1 MNRISTPESPNKC
14 STCVLG
20 QFCLPVGLS
29 SDDINKIDTLVTE
42 RVRLRKGESLY
53 RQGDELTAVYGI
65 KFGTLKTEYALPDG
79 REQITGFHLPG
90 EMLGLDGIGENHY
103 QSNAVAL
110 EDSEACVVRF
120 SDFES
125 LARQIPS
132 LQHQFHKILS
142 RELTQDQRHLLSL
155 GSLRAEERL
164 ASFLLNL
171 SDRLAVRGYSP
182 TEYHLRM
189 SREEIGSYLGI
200 QLETVSRLFS
210 RFTES
215 GLIQIKQRHIKL
227 IDMDGLMEL
236 AGKSSAIHCQNPHGQ
251 VSTIIKT
258 SKS

>member
-42 RVRLRKGESLY
+42 RVRLKKGESLY

-227 IDMDGLMEL
+227 IDMDGLIEL

-251 VSTIIKT
+251 VSPIIKT
-258 SKS
+258 SNS

>member
-1 MNRISTPESPNKC
+1 MNRIDTTELSNKC

-20 QFCLPVGLS
+20 QFCLPVGLTA
-29 SDDINKIDTLVTE
+29 DDINKVDTLVTE
-42 RVRLRKGESLY
+42 RVRLKKGESLY
-53 RQGDELTAVYGI
+53 RQGEPLTAVYGI
-65 KFGTLKTEYALPDG
+65 KFGTLKTEYALQDG

-103 QSNAVAL
+103 QSNAIAL
-110 EDSEACVVRF
+110 EDSEACVVKF
-120 SDFES
+120 SDFET

-132 LQHQFHKILS
+132 LQHQFHRILS
-142 RELTQDQRHLLSL
+142 KELTQDQRHMLSL

-164 ASFLLNL
+164 ASFLLNF
-171 SDRLAVRGYSP
+171 SDRLAARGYSP
-182 TEYHLRM
+182 TEFHLRM

-227 IDMDGLMEL
+227 IDMDGLLEL
-236 AGKSSAIHCQNPHGQ
+236 AGKSRAIHCAKP
-251 VSTIIKT
+251 TT
-258 SKS
+258 T

>member
-1 MNRISTPESPNKC
+1 MNRIATTESANKC

-20 QFCLPVGLS
+20 QFCLPVGLNS
-29 SDDINKIDTLVTE
+29 EDIGKIDSLVTE
-42 RVRLRKGESLY
+42 RVRLKKGDVLY
-53 RQGDELTAVYGI
+53 RQGETLSAVYGI

-90 EMLGLDGIGENHY
+90 EMLGLDGIGNNHY
-103 QSNAVAL
+103 QSNAIAL
-110 EDSEACVVRF
+110 EDSEACVVKF
-120 SDFES
+120 NEFEV

-132 LQHQFHKILS
+132 LQQQFHRILS
-142 RELTQDQRHLLSL
+142 KELTQDQRHLLSL

-164 ASFLLNL
+164 ASFLLNF
-171 SDRLAVRGYSP
+171 SDRLAARGYSP
-182 TEYHLRM
+182 SEYHLRM

-227 IDMDGLMEL
+227 IDMNGLLEL
-236 AGKSSAIHCQNPHGQ
+236 AGKSSAIHCASHA
-251 VSTIIKT
+251 
-258 SKS
+258 

>member
-1 MNRISTPESPNKC
+1 MNRIITDSSNKC
-14 STCVLG
+14 STCILG

-29 SDDINKIDTLVTE
+29 NEDIDKVDTLVTE
-42 RVRLRKGESLY
+42 KIRLKKGDALY
-53 RQGDELTAVYGI
+53 RQGEPLTAVYGI

-90 EMLGLDGIGENHY
+90 EMLGLDGIGENQY
-103 QSNAVAL
+103 QSNAIAL

-120 SDFES
+120 ADFET

-132 LQHQFHKILS
+132 LQQQFHRILS

-171 SDRLAVRGYSP
+171 SDRMAARGYSP
-182 TEYHLRM
+182 VEYHLRM

-227 IDMDGLMEL
+227 VDMNGLLEL
-236 AGKSSAIHCQNPHGQ
+236 AGKSSAIHCSNN
-251 VSTIIKT
+251 T
-258 SKS
+258 SSN

>member
-42 RVRLRKGESLY
+42 RVRLKKGESLY

-103 QSNAVAL
+103 QSNAIAL

-258 SKS
+258 SNS

>member
-1 MNRISTPESPNKC
+1 MNHIPTTDRLNKC

-20 QFCLPVGLS
+20 SFCLPVGLS
-29 SDDINKIDTLVTE
+29 QDDVTKIDTLVTE
-42 RVRLRKGESLY
+42 RVRLKKGESLY
-53 RQGDELTAVYGI
+53 RQGDQLTAVYGI
-65 KFGTLKTEYALPDG
+65 KFGTLKTEYALQDG

-90 EMLGLDGIGENHY
+90 EMLGLDGIGDNHY
-103 QSNAVAL
+103 QSNAIAL

-120 SDFES
+120 ADFEN

-132 LQHQFHKILS
+132 LQHQFHRILS
-142 RELTQDQRHLLSL
+142 RELTQDQRHMLSL

-171 SDRLAVRGYSP
+171 SDRLSARGYSP
-182 TEYHLRM
+182 IEYHLRM

-227 IDMDGLMEL
+227 IDMDGLLEL
-236 AGKSSAIHCQNPHGQ
+236 AGKSRAIHCADPSHVHI
-251 VSTIIKT
+251 VSK
-258 SKS
+258 

>member
-1 MNRISTPESPNKC
+1 MNHISTTDSLNKC

-20 QFCLPVGLS
+20 SFCLPVGLS
-29 SDDINKIDTLVTE
+29 QDDVNKIDTLVTE
-42 RVRLRKGESLY
+42 RVRLKKGESLY
-53 RQGDELTAVYGI
+53 RQGDPLTAVYGI
-65 KFGTLKTEYALPDG
+65 KFGTLKTEYALQDG

-103 QSNAVAL
+103 QSNAIAL

-120 SDFES
+120 TDFEN

-132 LQHQFHKILS
+132 LQHQFHRILS
-142 RELTQDQRHLLSL
+142 RELTQDQRHMLSL

-171 SDRLAVRGYSP
+171 SDRLAARGYSP
-182 TEYHLRM
+182 IEYHLRM

-227 IDMDGLMEL
+227 IDMNGLLEL
-236 AGKSSAIHCQNPHGQ
+236 AGKSRAIHCADLSLANNYQRF
-251 VSTIIKT
+251 
-258 SKS
+258 

>member
-1 MNRISTPESPNKC
+1 MNRIQATDVPSKC
-14 STCVLG
+14 SICVLG

-29 SDDINKIDTLVTE
+29 ADDINKVDSLVTE
-42 RVRLRKGESLY
+42 RVRLKKGESLY
-53 RQGDELTAVYGI
+53 RQGDALTAVYGI
-65 KFGTLKTEYALPDG
+65 RFGTLKTEYALPDG

-90 EMLGLDGIGENHY
+90 EMLGLDGIGENAY

-132 LQHQFHKILS
+132 LQHQFHRILS

-171 SDRLAVRGYSP
+171 SERLAARGYSP
-182 TEYHLRM
+182 IEFHLRM

-210 RFTES
+210 RFTDS

-227 IDMDGLMEL
+227 IDMDGLLEL
-236 AGKSSAIHCQNPHGQ
+236 AGKAHSIHCVVHRQDNSQ
-251 VSTIIKT
+251 QL
-258 SKS
+258 

>member
-1 MNRISTPESPNKC
+1 MNRISSAESPNKC

-29 SDDINKIDTLVTE
+29 ADDANKIDTLVTE
-42 RVRLRKGESLY
+42 RVRLKKGDSLY
-53 RQGDELTAVYGI
+53 RQGEPLTAVYGI

-132 LQHQFHKILS
+132 LQHQFHRILS

-155 GSLRAEERL
+155 GCLRAEERL

-171 SDRLAVRGYSP
+171 SDRLAARGYSP

-227 IDMDGLMEL
+227 VDMDGLLEL
-236 AGKSSAIHCQNPHGQ
+236 AGKSRAIHCASP
-251 VSTIIKT
+251 TKT
-258 SKS
+258 A

>member
-42 RVRLRKGESLY
+42 RVRLKKGESLY

-103 QSNAVAL
+103 QSNAIAL

-227 IDMDGLMEL
+227 IDMDGLIEL

-251 VSTIIKT
+251 VSNSIKT
-258 SKS
+258 ANS

>member
-1 MNRISTPESPNKC
+1 MNRISSAESPNKC

-29 SDDINKIDTLVTE
+29 ADDANKIDTLVTE
-42 RVRLRKGESLY
+42 RVRLKKGDSLY
-53 RQGDELTAVYGI
+53 RQGEPLTAVYGI

-90 EMLGLDGIGENHY
+90 EMLGLDGIGENYY
-103 QSNAVAL
+103 QSNAIAL

-132 LQHQFHKILS
+132 LQHQFHRILS

-171 SDRLAVRGYSP
+171 SDRLAARGYSP
-182 TEYHLRM
+182 IEYHLRM

-227 IDMDGLMEL
+227 IDMDGLLEL
-236 AGKSSAIHCQNPHGQ
+236 AGKSRAIHCASPNLHN
-251 VSTIIKT
+251 
-258 SKS
+258 

>member
-1 MNRISTPESPNKC
+1 MNHIPVSTTPNKC

-29 SDDINKIDTLVTE
+29 SDDLEKVDSLVTE
-42 RVRLRKGESLY
+42 RVRLKKGESLY
-53 RQGDELTAVYGI
+53 RQGDSLTAVYGI
-65 KFGTLKTEYALPDG
+65 RFGTLKTEYALPDG

-90 EMLGLDGIGENHY
+90 EMLGLDGIGENTY
-103 QSNAVAL
+103 QSNAIAL

-120 SDFES
+120 NDFEQ
-125 LARQIPS
+125 LARQLPS
-132 LQHQFHKILS
+132 LQSQFHKILS
-142 RELTQDQRHLLSL
+142 RELTQDQRHLLAL
-155 GSLRAEERL
+155 GTLRAEERL

-171 SDRLAVRGYSP
+171 SDRLAARGYSAN
-182 TEYHLRM
+182 EFHLRM

-227 IDMDGLMEL
+227 VDMDGLLEL
-236 AGKSSAIHCQNPHGQ
+236 AGKSRAINCTNAH
-251 VSTIIKT
+251 
-258 SKS
+258 